1 MKLIINKKNYHPL
14 VNLQEE
20 VNKWASEYLQANVP
34 SLDLLHHFVNQK
46 EVNALRMHLFNK
58 LNSDFD
64 WKNFLNKMIGL
75 EIKELLGPDI
85 SIQNKINFTIKLP
98 HDGTSNLG
106 AHSDSWS
113 NESPFQLNAWIPLTN
128 VFDSNGMYL
137 LSEEKSLLVNR
148 EMATSALNVDDF
160 GKYCNQD
167 FLNLEFGEILLFNP
181 CLLHGNIVNTT
192 ERTRVSIHTRIKNL
206 FAPETKDFPDRA
218 AGIFYEPFLQTKN
231 TDFALN
237 FLQSSGGKI
246 HVKVKE

>member
-137 LSEEKSLLVNR
+137 LSEEK
-148 EMATSALNVDDF
+148 
-160 GKYCNQD
+160 K
-167 FLNLEFGEILLFNP
+167 
-181 CLLHGNIVNTT
+181 
-192 ERTRVSIHTRIKNL
+192 
-206 FAPETKDFPDRA
+206 FASK
-218 AGIFYEPFLQTKN
+218 
-231 TDFALN
+231 
-237 FLQSSGGKI
+237 
-246 HVKVKE
+246 